1 MTRPSAAAAASF
13 LTFLAGCA
21 SIDGT
26 YTPGCLSH
34 AGNSITLK
42 DGRFVWDKFTDQV
55 LVNDRGEVVDQ
66 FPDYPVRG
74 RYSIEGDT
82 LHFDSYTGE
91 TLPAMH
97 VRRDGD
103 KPLLLTDEQLKGWP
117 HDENLTRCAL
127 IPGVP
132 PQ

>member
-1 MTRPSAAAAASF
+1 MTRRSAAALLFA
-13 LTFLAGCA
+13 LLAGCA
-21 SIDGT
+21 GIDGT

-66 FPDYPVRG
+66 FPGYPVRG
-74 RYSIEGDT
+74 RYRVEGDT
-82 LHFDSYTGE
+82 LHFASYTDE
-91 TLPAMH
+91 PLPTMH
-97 VRRDGD
+97 LRRDGE

-117 HDENLTRCAL
+117 HDKNLTRCAL
-127 IPGVP
+127 TPDAP
-132 PQ
+132 TE

>member
-1 MTRPSAAAAASF
+1 VTRRSAAAVL
-13 LTFLAGCA
+13 LTLLAGCA

-66 FPDYPVRG
+66 FPNYPVRG
-74 RYSIEGDT
+74 RFSLEGDT

-91 TLPAMH
+91 PLPTMH
-97 VRRDGD
+97 LRRDGE
-103 KPLLLTDEQLKGWP
+103 KPLLLTVEQLKGWP
-117 HDENLTRCAL
+117 HDNNLTRCAL
-127 IPGVP
+127 TPDGAP
-132 PQ
+132 E